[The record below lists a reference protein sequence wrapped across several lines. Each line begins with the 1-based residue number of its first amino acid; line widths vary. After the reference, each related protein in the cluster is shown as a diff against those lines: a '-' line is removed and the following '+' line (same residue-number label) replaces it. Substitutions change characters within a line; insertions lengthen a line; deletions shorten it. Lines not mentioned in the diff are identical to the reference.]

1 MSAGGWILAAA
12 VFNAAFGLFHLGFW
26 KLFRWREELPRLS
39 AINRG
44 VVPVLNIMLTYVFF
58 AVALAQ
64 ATLREAW
71 VATPLGRAA
80 LVGVTGFWVL
90 RAGLQLICWP
100 RVARSWA
107 LFGVFL
113 VGVALHALALATGAQ
128 S

>member
-12 VFNAAFGLFHLGFW
+12 AFNAAFGFFHLGFW
-26 KLFRWREELPRLS
+26 KLFRWREELPRLG

-80 LVGVTGFWVL
+80 LVGVTGFWTL
-90 RAGLQLICWP
+90 RAGLQLIYWP